1 MFIALLKLVPFVN
14 VPVVIVLGA
23 SRIVIGQRI
32 KQREFAPGLVP

>member
-1 MFIALLKLVPFVN
+1 
-14 VPVVIVLGA
+14 VLGA